1 MTIHQ
6 IFRYKMRCRPYPLTW
21 KGFGP
26 RFQTQKGTKKL
37 DQGNDALA
45 QSLVCITPADQLL
58 AASARAL
65 ALIFWIK
72 SSISLPGLNV
82 TTFFAGT

>member
-1 MTIHQ
+1 MLAMSPDMEGLWPQ
-6 IFRYKMRCRPYPLTW
+6 ISESDRYKI
-21 KGFGP
+21 
-26 RFQTQKGTKKL
+26 KKL
-37 DQGNDALA
+37 DHGNDALA
-45 QSLVCITPADQLL
+45 QSFLCVTPTDQLL
-58 AASARAL
+58 GVSARAL